1 MPCRTLVNL
10 AVAFG
15 VVMVARFVP
24 YLSTVMSLVGAFLT
38 ITISIIFPAAAN
50 FKLHRQ
56 EMSRGARLWDIFVMA
71 LGVGCAISGT
81 FAALSSLKAKM
92 GM

>member
-1 MPCRTLVNL
+1 MNL
-10 AVAFG
+10 GVAAG

-38 ITISIIFPAAAN
+38 ITISIIFPAAASY
-50 FKLHRQ
+50 KLHAKD
-56 EMSRGARLWDIFVMA
+56 MSVGARLWDIFVMT

-81 FAALSSLKAKM
+81 AAALISLKAKM
-92 GM
+92 GI